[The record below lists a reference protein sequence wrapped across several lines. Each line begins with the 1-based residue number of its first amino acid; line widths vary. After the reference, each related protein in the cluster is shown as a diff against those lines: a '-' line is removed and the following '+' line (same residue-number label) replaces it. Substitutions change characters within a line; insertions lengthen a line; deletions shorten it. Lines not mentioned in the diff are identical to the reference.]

1 MNLTGCG
8 AAAVVISEG
17 GGRGSMCQG
26 EKDGVCGIKTHLP
39 LPPLPVLTTS
49 YLSVKLKPRVSLSG
63 DVLSLAPTGR
73 DMSNDTQFYI

>member
-1 MNLTGCG
+1 
-8 AAAVVISEG
+8 
-17 GGRGSMCQG
+17 MCQG

-39 LPPLPVLTTS
+39 LRPPPHVLTTS